1 MNYEMF
7 DSITLI
13 SLITTLKG
21 MSLILCRSVHEL
33 ALPGQMVTQC
43 LKEDFTY
50 FHCLEFL
57 IKMFSIFELDN
68 LIEKEYTF

>member
-21 MSLILCRSVHEL
+21 MSLILRRSVHEL
-33 ALPGQMVTQC
+33 ALPGQMVTRC
-43 LKEDFTY
+43 LKEDFTC

>member
-1 MNYEMF
+1 MF

-13 SLITTLKG
+13 NLITTLKG
-21 MSLILCRSVHEL
+21 MSQILCRSVHEL
-33 ALPGQMVTQC
+33 PLPVQMVSQC

-57 IKMFSIFELDN
+57 MKMFSNFEVDN
-68 LIEKEYTF
+68 LNEKEYTF